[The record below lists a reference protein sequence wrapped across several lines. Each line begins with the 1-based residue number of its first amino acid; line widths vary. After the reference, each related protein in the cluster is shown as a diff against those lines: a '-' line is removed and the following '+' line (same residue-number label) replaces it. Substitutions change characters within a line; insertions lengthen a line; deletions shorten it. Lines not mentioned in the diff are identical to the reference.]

1 MKCSASEDAG
11 LWVCLQETVRR
22 VSIRTPPT
30 PSSAFQSPWA
40 TRASR
45 TSSRSENL
53 FMLAQLSHQLFSCG
67 VTPFIPHYFYI
78 SHYIYICGCRSFIQS
93 SSIWRCFSPLDLS
106 RGGQQIIETFFFF
119 LVSIMSFNPFGFIK
133 YKNKNSQCS
142 LGYVISQDLWG
153 NPKDWSQWVSLS
165 GAGDLFCLN
174 SLEWNHLNS

>member
-1 MKCSASEDAG
+1 MAIKSVCVCTCWAVEWNRCITFPGWLVMKELEVCCLYSERSELDFLFILLSLNQFEWNENQMKCSASEDAG

-30 PSSAFQSPWA
+30 LSSAFQSPWA

-53 FMLAQLSHQLFSCG
+53 FMLAQLSPQLFLCG
-67 VTPFIPHYFYI
+67 VIPFIPHYIYI

-106 RGGQQIIETFFFF
+106 RGGQQIIETFFF
-119 LVSIMSFNPFGFIK
+119 
-133 YKNKNSQCS
+133 
-142 LGYVISQDLWG
+142 
-153 NPKDWSQWVSLS
+153 
-165 GAGDLFCLN
+165 
-174 SLEWNHLNS
+174 